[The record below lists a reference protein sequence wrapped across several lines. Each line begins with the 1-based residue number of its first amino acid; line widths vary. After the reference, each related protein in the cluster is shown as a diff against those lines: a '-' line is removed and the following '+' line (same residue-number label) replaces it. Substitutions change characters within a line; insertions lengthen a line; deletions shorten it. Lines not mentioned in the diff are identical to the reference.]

1 MEWLIEPSSLQ
12 WLMEP
17 SIWIGLLTLVIL
29 EIVLGID
36 NLVFIAILSDKLPRQ
51 QRDKARLTGL
61 SLALLMRLVLLS
73 VISWIVSLTAPL
85 FSIGTLNISWRD
97 LILILGGFFLLF
109 KATMELH
116 ERLESRPQDS
126 DAQRTHTSFWIVIAQ
141 IVALDAVFSLDAIIT
156 AVGMVEHLS
165 IMMAAVIIAMAIMIL
180 ASKPLTRF
188 VNAHPTVVVL
198 CLSFLLMIGLS
209 LVAEGLGFHIPKGY
223 LYAAIGFSIVIE
235 IFNQIAL
242 RNFVRH
248 QAHKPMRERTA
259 EAILKLIGHRQ
270 SIEED
275 IEENIEQS
283 TPAPEEAFHE
293 EERYMIS
300 GVLTL
305 AERSIRTIMT
315 PRIEISWID
324 CNGST
329 EEVRAKLFETPHNL
343 FPVCQGSLDHIVG
356 IMRAKD
362 ILFTLEENGTLAE
375 VATHYPPI
383 IVPER
388 MDVIKLLDTLRQAK
402 GTLVLVMDEFGS
414 VQGLLT
420 PVDLLEAIAGEFPD
434 EDETP
439 DIIRESDSWLV
450 KGLADLHLLQQSLGC
465 DHLVSPN
472 NEYAS
477 LGGLLLAHNGSFPA
491 VGDMITL
498 DGLQFEIVKVSE
510 RRIELVRIRFSRSST
525 DDE

>member
-1 MEWLIEPSSLQ
+1 MQ
-12 WLMEP
+12 WLLDP
-17 SIWIGLLTLVIL
+17 SIWVGLFTLVIL

-36 NLVFIAILSDKLPRQ
+36 NLVFVAILSDKLPRQ
-51 QRDKARLTGL
+51 LRDKARLTGL
-61 SLALLMRLVLLS
+61 SLALIMRLALLS

-85 FSIGTLNISWRD
+85 LSIGTLAISWRD

-109 KATMELH
+109 KATTELH
-116 ERLESRPQDS
+116 ERLESLPQDG
-126 DAQRTHTSFWIVIAQ
+126 DTERTHASFWTVIAQ

-156 AVGMVEHLS
+156 AVGMVEHLPV
-165 IMMAAVIIAMAIMIL
+165 MMAAVVIAMTIMIL

-188 VNAHPTVVVL
+188 VNAHPTIVVL

-209 LVAEGLGFHIPKGY
+209 LVAEGFGLHIPKGY
-223 LYAAIGFSIVIE
+223 LYAAIGFSIIIE
-235 IFNQIAL
+235 MFNQIAR
-242 RNFVRH
+242 RNFVRN

-275 IEENIEQS
+275 IEEDIEQS
-283 TPAPEEAFHE
+283 IPAPEEAFHE

-324 CNGST
+324 CNLTT

-343 FPVCQGSLDHIVG
+343 FPVCRESLDQIVG

-362 ILFTLEENGTLAE
+362 ILFALEENRTLAD
-375 VATHYPPI
+375 VATQYPPI

-388 MDVIKLLDTLRQAK
+388 MDVIKLLETLRRAK

-439 DIIRESDSWLV
+439 DIIREEDSWLV
-450 KGLADLHLLQQSLGC
+450 KGMADLHLLQQSLGC
-465 DHLVSPN
+465 DNLVSTN

-477 LGGLLLAHNGSFPA
+477 LGGLLLAHSGSFPA
-491 VGDMITL
+491 VGDIISF
-498 DGLQFEIVKVSE
+498 DGLQFEIIKVSE
-510 RRIELVRIRFSRSST
+510 RRIELVRIRFSRSAL
-525 DDE
+525 ENE